1 MALTAKIGFVN
12 GSIKPMSLGSPS
24 FNNWKRCDTVVL
36 SWILNSLSKEIA
48 GSVIY
53 LDTTFDVCKDP
64 KEIFAQSNGPR
75 VYQLQKAIAT
85 LNQEDDS
92 VSAYYTKLK
101 ALWDELMNFSPILA
115 CTCGVL
121 KTFSDYQH
129 FECVMQFLVRL
140 NES

>member
-53 LDTTFDVCKDP
+53 LDTTFDV
-64 KEIFAQSNGPR
+64 
-75 VYQLQKAIAT
+75 
-85 LNQEDDS
+85 
-92 VSAYYTKLK
+92 
-101 ALWDELMNFSPILA
+101 
-115 CTCGVL
+115 
-121 KTFSDYQH
+121 
-129 FECVMQFLVRL
+129 
-140 NES
+140 